1 MSTPRTLYPQ
11 GLFKNFQYSIP
22 TLMFHIFPVWIQY
35 MYEFFVLQ
43 VMLTVELLLIVCL
56 MIGVKYSIST
66 ETAATCLILLKR
78 FL

>member
-1 MSTPRTLYPQ
+1 
-11 GLFKNFQYSIP
+11 
-22 TLMFHIFPVWIQY
+22 MFHIFPVWIQY